1 MSYPWRAGNHI
12 TLLENGEEYFSH
24 LFKAMEEARSE
35 IMIETFILFED
46 SVGLALQKQI
56 LAAAQRNVNVMVT
69 VDGYGTHELSE
80 DYIARLTEA
89 GVKFRIFDPRP
100 KLLGLRTNLFRRLHR
115 KLVVIDGRKAFV
127 GGINLSED
135 HLESFGRC
143 GKQDYAAEITGPL
156 VVDIHEF
163 MLSAF
168 ASYGQPVTRFRQRR
182 KFLYQGN
189 QAQDAEALFVFR
201 DNEQHRTTIEE
212 HYLAAMRRARH
223 RLVIANAYFFPG
235 YRFFRE
241 LCNAAKRG
249 VKVELIL
256 QGRSDMRLAKA
267 AAKLL
272 YDHLLKAGVHLYE
285 CCERP
290 MHAKVAIVDDD
301 WMTIGSSN
309 LDPLSLSFNLES
321 NIVVRDREINQQM
334 SEKLEQLIR
343 ASCKRIDKREA
354 PPRTLWRLFVSFAVF
369 HFLRHFPSWAVM
381 LPSRAQKVSVH
392 GKDHLQG
399 SQQ

>member
-1 MSYPWRAGNHI
+1 MSYPWRAGNQI
-12 TLLENGEEYFSH
+12 QLLENGEEYFPR
-24 LFKAMEEARSE
+24 LFQSIDEARSE
-35 IMIETFILFED
+35 IMLETFILFED
-46 SVGLALQKQI
+46 SVGMALHKH
-56 LAAAQRNVNVMVT
+56 LLNAAQRNVNVMIT

-80 DYIARLTEA
+80 AYIARLTDA

-115 KLVVIDGRKAFV
+115 KLVVIDGRRAFV

-143 GKQDYAAEITGPL
+143 AKQDYMAEISGPL
-156 VVDIHEF
+156 VFYIHEF
-163 MLSAF
+163 MSSAF
-168 ASYGQPVTRFRQRR
+168 ASYGQPAVRFRRRR

-189 QAQDAEALFVFR
+189 STQDAEAVFVFR
-201 DNEQHRTTIEE
+201 DNEQHRTSIEE
-212 HYLAAMRRARH
+212 HYVAAMRRARR

-241 LCNAAKRG
+241 LCNAARRG
-249 VKVELIL
+249 GAVDLIL

-272 YDHLLKAGVHLYE
+272 YDHLLQAGVRLYE
-285 CCERP
+285 CSERP
-290 MHAKVAIVDDD
+290 MHAKVALVDDE

-321 NIVVRDREINQQM
+321 NIVVKDRELNRQM
-334 SEKLEQLIR
+334 SEKLAQLIQV
-343 ASCKRIDKREA
+343 SCKLIDKRKA
-354 PPRTLWRLFVSFAVF
+354 PTLWSLCVSFAVF

-381 LPSRAQKVSVH
+381 LPKRSQKVSIQ
-392 GKDHLQG
+392 GKDELQG
-399 SQQ
+399 SQH